1 MNSTLAIRQRQMNAS
16 TNSDERGVVATEDAN
31 ESKQPTRKT
40 ILLTVSFNFIV
51 E

>member
-1 MNSTLAIRQRQMNAS
+1 MPARTVHERRVLAAEEAIE
-16 TNSDERGVVATEDAN
+16 TTH
-31 ESKQPTRKT
+31 PTRKT